1 MFFSNGVIIT
11 QYHHNVHRSFIMAF
25 MITLANLFAKAKV
38 NHHLTRSLSSNPLL
52 DMTSQVVFKQCIAW
66 PRNPPPRGGL
76 LRGFV
81 TSIGD
86 KTGVL
91 AGISAEFRMIKI
103 KTSQY
108 PLC

>member
-1 MFFSNGVIIT
+1 
-11 QYHHNVHRSFIMAF
+11 
-25 MITLANLFAKAKV
+25 
-38 NHHLTRSLSSNPLL
+38 
-52 DMTSQVVFKQCIAW
+52 MTSEVVFKQCIAW

-91 AGISAEFRMIKI
+91 AGVKFAVVARVHSDVINRLVMSA
-103 KTSQY
+103 TSH
-108 PLC
+108 